1 MISSYNEVDTFF
13 KARVIMLTD
22 LESPLNYIKTH
33 NISGKIEWGCT
44 IELFSQD
51 QSTKNAIHSIGILK
65 ERQFN
70 EEG

>member
-1 MISSYNEVDTFF
+1 MISSYNEGDTFF

-22 LESPLNYIKTH
+22 LESPLNHTKTR
-33 NISGKIEWGCT
+33 NISGNIEWGCT

-51 QSTKNAIHSIGILK
+51 QSTKNAIHSIGTLR
-65 ERQFN
+65 ERQSN